1 MQPPD
6 ELMVQELLPALRH
19 LVAKELHAQGFSQNR
34 ISSMLGVT
42 QASVSLYLSS
52 DSDKSYSV
60 LSGLSLSAEE
70 ANRCAALLAEDAKRN
85 AVDAVGTLST
95 VWTGLLGRGAVCAR
109 HRSLHPVLADC
120 DVCIREYGKDRSA
133 FSKAVSEVAE
143 AVRRFE
149 ASKDFVSVMPEV
161 SVNLALAVGDA
172 ESAADVVAVP
182 GRIVRVKGRP
192 KAILPPEPGASR
204 HLARVLILVRAV
216 KPELRSCVNLR
227 YDQKMAAV
235 LKKLRLR
242 TLKIGG
248 YPPSASGDPTV
259 RALEK
264 RLSSADE
271 GFDVVVDLGGNGV
284 EPNLYLF
291 AASAAHAAD
300 LALRISQAYSAG

>member
-1 MQPPD
+1 
-6 ELMVQELLPALRH
+6 MVQEFLPPLRQ
-19 LVAKELHAQGFSQNR
+19 LVAKELRAQGFSQNR

-52 DSDKSYSV
+52 NSDRSYSA

-70 ANRCAALLAEDAKRN
+70 ANRYAALLAEDVKRN

-95 VWTGLLGRGAVCAR
+95 IWTGLLGRGAVCAR
-109 HRSLHPVLADC
+109 HRSLYPALADC
-120 DVCIREYGKDRSA
+120 DVCIREYGRDRSA
-133 FSKAVSEVAE
+133 FSEAVSEVAE
-143 AVRRFE
+143 AVRRLE
-149 ASKDFVSVMPEV
+149 VSPGFVSVMPEV
-161 SVNLALAVGDA
+161 SVNFALAVGDA

-204 HLARVLILVRAV
+204 HLSRVLILVRTS
-216 KPELRSCVNLR
+216 KPELRACINLR
-227 YDQKMAAV
+227 YDKKMATV

-248 YPPSASGDPTV
+248 YPPSVSGDPTV
-259 RALEK
+259 QALEK
-264 RLSSADE
+264 RLSSFDE
-271 GFDVVVDLGGNGV
+271 GFDVLVDLGGNGV
-284 EPNLYLF
+284 EPNVYLF

-300 LALRISQAYSAG
+300 LALKISQAYSAG

>member
-6 ELMVQELLPALRH
+6 ELMAQEFLPAMRH
-19 LVAKELHAQGFSQNR
+19 LVAKELRAQGFSQNR

-52 DSDKSYSV
+52 DSDRSYSV
-60 LSGLSLSAEE
+60 MSGLSLSAEE
-70 ANRCAALLAEDAKRN
+70 ANRYAALLAEDAKRN

-95 VWTGLLGRGAVCAR
+95 VWTGLLGRGAVCTR
-109 HRSLHPVLADC
+109 HRSLYPALADC

-133 FSKAVSEVAE
+133 FSEAVSEVAE
-143 AVRRFE
+143 AVRRLE
-149 ASKDFVSVMPEV
+149 ALQGFVSVMPEV

-172 ESAADVVAVP
+172 QSAADVVAVP

-204 HLARVLILVRAV
+204 HLSRVLILVRTMR
-216 KPELRSCVNLR
+216 PELRACVNLR

-242 TLKIGG
+242 PLEIGG

-259 RALEK
+259 QALEK
-264 RLSSADE
+264 RLSSVDE
-271 GFDVVVDLGGNGV
+271 GFDVLVDLGGNGV
-284 EPNLYLF
+284 EPNVYLF
-291 AASAAHAAD
+291 AANAALAAD